1 MLLHSKITDW
11 WMDPAMNQTSLL
23 GLFVATVTWRPIRNY
38 TSAERV
44 KSRAQDGLADGTHR
58 TIHTYSLGNLLD

>member
-1 MLLHSKITDW
+1 
-11 WMDPAMNQTSLL
+11 MNQTSLL